1 MSEAVSPLLV
11 DIPAEL
17 IGERVM
23 LRQFRPGD
31 GAQFWEA
38 VDESR
43 QHLLPWMPYTHKS
56 PMDSEVSV
64 RKMHADWFLRV
75 DLMFGIWELST
86 GRYLGLTG
94 LIRIH
99 WEVPSFEISYW
110 LRKSAVG
117 HGYMTEAVGLL
128 TSMAFETLNANRV
141 HITAASGNHKSAAI
155 PQRLGFV
162 LEATQRNVGRR
173 STGELVDML
182 VFAMTPKEYEE
193 AKSSGLMAKTPTEF
207 SRRSTSFSGS

>member
-38 VDESR
+38 IDESR
-43 QHLLPWMPYTHKS
+43 QHLLPWMPIADAHQS
-56 PMDSEVSV
+56 PLESEAYV
-64 RKMHADWFLRV
+64 RRMYADWFLRV
-75 DLMFGIWELST
+75 DMMFGIWELST

-94 LIRIH
+94 LLGRN

-162 LEATQRNVGRR
+162 HEATQRNVGRR

-193 AKSSGLMAKTPTEF
+193 AKSSGLMAKAPT
-207 SRRSTSFSGS
+207 

>member
-1 MSEAVSPLLV
+1 MSKAVSAILV
-11 DIPAEL
+11 DIPVEL
-17 IGERVM
+17 IGARVM
-23 LRQFRPGD
+23 LRQFQPGD
-31 GAQFWEA
+31 GAQLWEA

-43 QHLLPWMPYTHKS
+43 RHLLPWMTFADAHKS
-56 PMDSEVSV
+56 PLDSEESV
-64 RKMHADWFLRV
+64 RKMHAKWFLRE
-75 DLMFGIWELST
+75 DIMFGIWELST
-86 GRYLGLTG
+86 GRYLGLTA
-94 LIRIH
+94 LIRII

-162 LEATQRNVGRR
+162 HEATQHNAGRM
-173 STGELVDML
+173 STGELVDMV
-182 VFAMTPKEYEE
+182 VFAMTPKEYDE
-193 AKSSGLMAKTPTEF
+193 AKSSGLMAKTPT
-207 SRRSTSFSGS
+207 

>member
-1 MSEAVSPLLV
+1 MSEAVSPILV
-11 DIPAEL
+11 DIPVEL

-23 LRQFRPGD
+23 LRQYRRGD

-43 QHLLPWMPYTHKS
+43 QHLMPWLSLADAHKS
-56 PMDSEVSV
+56 PADSEEYV
-64 RKMHADWFLRV
+64 RKMHAKWFLRV
-75 DLMFGIWELST
+75 DIMFGIWECNT

-94 LIRIH
+94 LIRIN

-128 TSMAFETLNANRV
+128 TSMAFETLHANRV
-141 HITAASGNHKSAAI
+141 HITAASGNYKSAAI
-155 PQRLGFV
+155 PPRLGFIH
-162 LEATQRNVGRR
+162 ESTQRNVGRM

-193 AKSSGLMAKTPTEF
+193 AKSSGLMAKTPP
-207 SRRSTSFSGS
+207 